1 MKAEEGS
8 AMLIAVGEVEH
19 EGLHA
24 FVHLFR
30 SVFPREVTAAN
41 CERYLLGL
49 VSDLPRKNGER
60 IAELFATSTD
70 DQFQQFLADCPWD
83 PDALDR
89 ARLALMAQRGFARAA
104 DGVLC
109 VDDTGWLKQGRH
121 SVGVARQYCPGA
133 GKVAN
138 SQVVVTC
145 HYTDRRAHWPIGA
158 QLYLNEGWAADSTR
172 RAATKVPD
180 RVPFQTKPAIALG
193 LVDRARAAGIA
204 HRAVTADAGYGDVPR
219 FLDGLETRG
228 EPYVVQV
235 GRTFGVRLPAEV
247 AEAAA
252 RPIPPGP
259 RPGRKRKEG
268 TIPAGPPG
276 PSGRPRTHPHPLQVA
291 PLHPAEALTAAL
303 PEEAWQPVQVRES
316 YPVPRLVTRL
326 RVHRAVG
333 DRTGAAG
340 WLIGERPAPGH
351 EEGSEPKWFFAWGL
365 DALPL
370 PDQVQVGHQRWAVER
385 FHEDAKQELGLDDYQ
400 GRSWPGLHR
409 HLALVQ
415 LIWCYAVT
423 AAGPGGQ
430 LAPALESTSPDAT
443 ASAFPPGTD
452 GPDQPRGGAPPAARR
467 AALDHPLPGVWGER
481 PRAHHCG
488 PASPHSAARPTAMTP
503 K

>member
-1 MKAEEGS
+1 
-8 AMLIAVGEVEH
+8 MLIALGEVEH
-19 EGLHA
+19 DGLHA

-30 SVFPREVTAAN
+30 GVFPREVTAAN

-49 VSDLPRKNGER
+49 VSDLRRKNGER
-60 IAELFATSTD
+60 IAELFADSTVE
-70 DQFQQFLADCPWD
+70 QLQQFLADCPWD

-89 ARLALMAQRGFARAA
+89 ARRALMAAGGFACAA

-145 HYTDRRAHWPIGA
+145 HYTDRRAHWPIGTR
-158 QLYLNEGWAADSTR
+158 LYLNEGWATDPAR
-172 RAATKVPD
+172 RATTKIPD
-180 RVPFQTKPAIALG
+180 AVRFQTKTELALG
-193 LVDRARAAGIA
+193 LVDRARAGGIA
-204 HRAVTADAGYGDVPR
+204 HRAVTADAGYGDVPG
-219 FLDGLETRG
+219 FLAGLEARR
-228 EPYVVQV
+228 EPYIVQV
-235 GRTFGVRLPAEV
+235 GKTFGVRLPAEV

-252 RPIPPGP
+252 RPIPPGR
-259 RPGRKRKEG
+259 RPGRKRKDG
-268 TIPAGPPG
+268 AVPAEPSG

-291 PLHPAEALTAAL
+291 PLHTAEALTAAL
-303 PEEAWQPVQVRES
+303 PEEAWLPVLVREA
-316 YPVPRLVTRL
+316 YPVPRLVTRR

-333 DRTGAAG
+333 DQTGAAG

-351 EEGSEPKWFFAWGL
+351 AEGSEPKWFFAWGL

-370 PDQVQVGHQRWAVER
+370 ADQVQVGHQRWAVER

-400 GRSWPGLHR
+400 GRSWAGLHR

-415 LIWCYAVT
+415 LIGCYAVT
-423 AAGPGGQ
+423 AAWSDRQ
-430 LAPALESTSPDAT
+430 SAPAPDAA
-443 ASAFPPGTD
+443 ASAFPPRTAR
-452 GPDQPRGGAPPAARR
+452 PDQPGGGAPAVARR
-467 AALDHPLPGVWGER
+467 AAVDYSLSGVWGQ
-481 PRAHHCG
+481 RAGANDCG
-488 PASPHSAARPTAMTP
+488 AALPHPAARPTTMTP